1 MKAEYQESNRYDDF
15 KLHPLNRELNKVKL
29 NKLMASM
36 RKHGYIKAYP
46 LNVYIE
52 NDYYIIKD
60 GHHRFIAAKNLGSHF
75 YFVICEDKATIQE
88 INDPVGQWSVKNYF
102 ASFLNNGNEEYAFVR
117 RFMDETGFSLAM
129 AVPLLS
135 NQVGSSF
142 GNFAERIKSG
152 KFKVALNTTYA
163 GAISYV
169 TNFLKNI
176 NIPFYNKNDFVC
188 ALSKVVWVEEFD
200 CEKFIKYAKK
210 NKTQLKE
217 QRTVDE
223 YINMIERI
231 YNTGN
236 PNQLPIAFMTKQAMK
251 NRKPMPFR

>member
-1 MKAEYQESNRYDDF
+1 MKSELMESKRYDDF
-15 KLHPLNRELNKVKL
+15 RLHPLNRDLNKLKL
-29 NKLMASM
+29 FKLMASM

-60 GHHRFIAAKNLGSHF
+60 GHHRFIAAKNLGSHV
-75 YFVICEDKATIQE
+75 YFVVCDDKATIQD
-88 INDPVGQWSVKNYF
+88 INTPVGVWTVKNYF
-102 ASFLNNGNEEYAFVR
+102 DSYLTNKNEEYIFVK
-117 RFMDETGFSLAM
+117 RFMDETGFSLSM

-152 KFKVALNTTYA
+152 NFKVALNTTYA
-163 GAISYV
+163 GTISYI
-169 TNFLKNI
+169 TNFLKSI
-176 NIPFYNKNDFVC
+176 NISFYNKNDFVT
-188 ALSKVVWVEEFD
+188 ALSKVAWVKEFD
-200 CEKFIKYAKK
+200 CEKFVKYAKK
-210 NKTQLKE
+210 NKSQMKE
-217 QRTVDE
+217 QRTVEE

-236 PNQLPIAFMTKQAMK
+236 PNQLPLAFMTKTAMK
-251 NRKPMPFR
+251 NRKPKPLR